1 MAVKAVLFDEQGKV
15 IKEVTGDL
23 VKVMG
28 VTYRPFPFGI
38 GIELSS
44 ASAGKLIPETL
55 PEILGESANNMIEKA
70 VRETKGEEKADEIRL
85 KTAYIIASGGIKSNG

>member
-23 VKVMG
+23 VEVRG

-38 GIELSS
+38 TAELSS

-55 PEILGESANNMIEKA
+55 PEILGESVNSTIDKVVKEK
-70 VRETKGEEKADEIRL
+70 KGEEKAAEIRL
-85 KTAYIIASGGIKSNG
+85 KTAYIIASGGRKI

>member
-15 IKEVTGDL
+15 VKEVVGDL
-23 VKVMG
+23 VEVRG

-38 GIELSS
+38 AAELSS

-55 PEILGESANNMIEKA
+55 PEILGESANSIIEK
-70 VRETKGEEKADEIRL
+70 VVKEKKGEEKAAEIRL
-85 KTAYIIASGGIKSNG
+85 KTAYIIASGGRKI